1 MTTNPNTQYSSA
13 EIELLVLQ
21 AQTGDS
27 ESLQKLYY
35 CFAKA
40 LERYALLQSSDAE
53 LARDACQE
61 CWLNC
66 CRKLTQLKDP
76 AAFRAWLFSSLRHR
90 IVDLARNK
98 DAFRRRL
105 ERLEQENEIYR
116 CSEEAYEPSLEQEG
130 SLTESTSLPLWSA
143 IRNLPQQERQC
154 IYLFYQEEFSTRE
167 IALTLGVSQG
177 TIKSQLSRGRQHL
190 RDALN
195 KASTNVKPNNN

>member
-1 MTTNPNTQYSSA
+1 VTTNPNTQYSSA

-27 ESLQKLYY
+27 ESLQKLYH

-90 IVDLARNK
+90 IVDLARKK
-98 DAFRRRL
+98 DVLGRRL
-105 ERLEQENEIYR
+105 EQLKQLNEIHQN
-116 CSEEAYEPSLEQEG
+116 SEKAYESDLDQEDALSKLEG
-130 SLTESTSLPLWSA
+130 LNLWSA
-143 IRNLPQQERQC
+143 IKKLPQQERQC
-154 IYLFYQEEFSTRE
+154 IYLFYQEEFSTKE
-167 IALTLGVSQG
+167 ISLTLGVSLG
-177 TIKSQLSRGRQHL
+177 TVKSQLSRGRQHL
-190 RDALN
+190 RDALS
-195 KASTNVKPNNN
+195 KASTT

>member
-27 ESLQKLYY
+27 ESLQKLYL

-90 IVDLARNK
+90 IVDLARK
-98 DAFRRRL
+98 KETLARRL
-105 ERLEQENEIYR
+105 EQLKQLNEIHQN
-116 CSEEAYEPSLEQEG
+116 SEKAYESDLDQEDVRSKLEG
-130 SLTESTSLPLWSA
+130 LNLWSA
-143 IRNLPQQERQC
+143 IKKLPQQERQC
-154 IYLFYQEEFSTRE
+154 IYLFYQEEFSTKE
-167 IALTLGVSQG
+167 ISLTLGVSLG
-177 TIKSQLSRGRQHL
+177 TVKSQLSRGRQHL
-190 RDALN
+190 RDALS
-195 KASTNVKPNNN
+195 KSSTT